1 MKVLGISLMQNIADF
16 CQKKLDQHLDMLF
29 YNPVKAASERDQD
42 IRFDCRYGENPDEPD
57 I

>member
-1 MKVLGISLMQNIADF
+1 MQNIADF